1 MNENTRTVSSFDGVQ
16 IRYESRGRGRT
27 ALIFVHGFSCNRR
40 HWDNQAD
47 VFSEKYQVV
56 TLDLAGHGESGR
68 DRTVWD
74 MRAFGEDVASVVR
87 ELGLD
92 NIVLVGHSMGAS
104 VISEAARMLSSET
117 RGIVAV
123 DNYKRLGIFRTPQQI
138 DEMTEPFQ
146 TDFVGTMTE
155 VFNGM
160 FLPDANDEI
169 RNEVVKG
176 AISIPK
182 NIGIE
187 VYRAARTYENEGLKA
202 SLEALEIP
210 KFAINSEELRGTDL
224 DAAREYGVEVW
235 PIKGVGHFVM
245 LDDPE
250 GFNAMLDDILD
261 QISEKENDVG
271 G

>member
-16 IRYESRGRGRT
+16 VRYESHGRGRT
-27 ALIFVHGFSCNRR
+27 ALVFVHGFSCNRR
-40 HWDNQAD
+40 HWDNQVD

-74 MRAFGEDVASVVR
+74 IHGFGEDIAAVVR
-87 ELGLD
+87 DLGLD
-92 NIVLVGHSMGAS
+92 DIVLVGHSMGGL
-104 VISEAARMLSSET
+104 VIPEAAHLLPSET

-123 DNYKRLGIFRTPQQI
+123 APLKRLGVSRPPQQI
-138 DEMTEPFQ
+138 DQSAEPFE
-146 TDFVGTMTE
+146 TDFVGTMSE

-160 FLPDANDEI
+160 FLPDSNDEL

-176 AISIPK
+176 AVSIPK
-182 NIGIE
+182 DIGIE
-187 VYRAARTYENEGLKA
+187 VYKAIRNYENEGLTTNLKA
-202 SLEALEIP
+202 LDIP
-210 KFAINSEELRGTDL
+210 KFAINSEELSNTDL
-224 DAAREYGVEVW
+224 EAAKKYGVEVW

-245 LDDPE
+245 MEDPD
-250 GFNAMLDDILD
+250 GFNALLGDLLD
-261 QISEKENDVG
+261 QINDKKNSG